1 MDVGFVRDLGLGVL
15 LVGVQPAVRD
25 VGSVGAGGRL
35 LPRVDLV
42 GGAIGMRVVW
52 IVAGLVRVSRG
63 VAIVVTVLSWVL
75 SLRLVLTGG
84 VGIDVAL
91 VVGRAASAARVF
103 VGWVVAAAVVAGSHG
118 GGEEGKAE

>member
-1 MDVGFVRDLGLGVL
+1 
-15 LVGVQPAVRD
+15 
-25 VGSVGAGGRL
+25 
-35 LPRVDLV
+35 
-42 GGAIGMRVVW
+42 MRVVW

-103 VGWVVAAAVVAGSHG
+103 VGWVVAAAVVAGSRG